1 MEERAWFDFSL
12 KIDGSWSSSVSMI
25 DTMTHCVHINIRN
38 YYDLLAYSATMLH
51 GTFWLFRIISCG
63 SH

>member
-25 DTMTHCVHINIRN
+25 DIMTQACEALSPHKHKQ
-38 YYDLLAYSATMLH
+38 LL
-51 GTFWLFRIISCG
+51 
-63 SH
+63 

>member
-25 DTMTHCVHINIRN
+25 DIMT
-38 YYDLLAYSATMLH
+38 LACEALCPH
-51 GTFWLFRIISCG
+51 KHNKLV
-63 SH
+63 